1 MIKTSRG
8 FTLIEMAIVL
18 IIITIMIGGLA
29 VPLST
34 QIQARRIAETKQILE
49 EAREAI
55 IGYAMTH
62 QVTVDH
68 DGNPAT
74 PGIARPFL
82 PCPDTNG
89 NGTEETRDAMGDCP
103 QDIGRFP
110 WVTLGTA
117 AQDAWGNRLRY
128 TAPAVL
134 TNSNNGFNNGSK
146 PPPGT
151 WNQVCSAATCTVVNV
166 NVAAN
171 VPVVLVSHGANGWGA
186 RNVNGN
192 TLAWPTSNNEIENL
206 DADGYYV
213 SRPPS
218 RPGDAAGE
226 FDDLTAWLSFEVL
239 INRVCPAGGCP

>member
-1 MIKTSRG
+1 MKQTRG
-8 FTLIEMAIVL
+8 FTLIELAIVL
-18 IIITIMIGGLA
+18 VIMTILIGGLA
-29 VPLST
+29 VPLSA

-62 QVTVDH
+62 TVDH
-68 DGNPAT
+68 DGDPAT
-74 PGIARPFL
+74 PPRPYL

-89 NGTEETRDAMGDCP
+89 DGVEEPRVAGACP
-103 QDIGRFP
+103 QEIGRFP

-117 AQDAWGNRLRY
+117 TQDAWGNRLRY
-128 TAPAVL
+128 VAPANL
-134 TNSNNGFNNGSK
+134 TNRTSGFDNGTLPNG
-146 PPPGT
+146 
-151 WNQVCSAATCTVVNV
+151 WNQVCSVATCPVV
-166 NVAAN
+166 NVAAD
-171 VPVVLVSHGANGWGA
+171 VPVVLVSHGPNGWGA

-192 TLAWPTSNNEIENL
+192 TLASPTSNDELENL
-206 DADGYYV
+206 DADGHYV

-226 FDDLTAWLSFEVL
+226 FDDLTTWLSFEVL